1 MSTSKVTP
9 IFSSISKLT
18 LTFIFL
24 NSAKNKS
31 ELYVM
36 MFESSKKSK

>member
-18 LTFIFL
+18 FTFL
-24 NSAKNKS
+24 NSTKNKS

-36 MFESSKKSK
+36 MFESSKKLK